1 MAAPTSTLAAF
12 TLVLLTGCGSGKLS
26 PGQQQA
32 LDSAVQ
38 HVEAFKNAHGNYPER
53 DEFHAWLKTNQLSG
67 VADYDVV
74 TSGGTNAY
82 RVHVWLGERM
92 RVYYSER
99 HALGDP
105 ETK

>member
-1 MAAPTSTLAAF
+1 MRSPTSKLAAF
-12 TLVLLTGCGSGKLS
+12 ALVLLTGCGSGKLL
-26 PGQQQA
+26 PQQQQA

-38 HVEAFKNAHGNYPER
+38 YVEAFKNTQGHYPER
-53 DEFHAWLKTNQLSG
+53 EAFHAWLKTNQLSG

-74 TSGGTNAY
+74 ASGGTNAY
-82 RVHVWLGERM
+82 RVRMWLGERM